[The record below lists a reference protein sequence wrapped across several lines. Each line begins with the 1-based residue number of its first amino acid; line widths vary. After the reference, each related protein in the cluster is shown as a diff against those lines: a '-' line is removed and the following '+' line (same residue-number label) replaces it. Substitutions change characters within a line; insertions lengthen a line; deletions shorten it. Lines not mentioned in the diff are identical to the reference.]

1 MGKHLFTKKSAASM
15 LLTGAA
21 YTPSGIVMITSADI
35 ENHFAAD
42 AKLLST
48 GYRREVFLFR
58 NLVVKRIYRGYKR
71 AKDLNYHEWR
81 NYKKISAKLP
91 EELKINFQT
100 VYQVL
105 EAGGQTYLVTEAILD
120 DNGKPSRSI
129 EDLGVLQ
136 DREFWER
143 LEGVVSFLAEAD
155 LCLTDI
161 HRKNV
166 LVRKKEGQ
174 LIPVIVDYKT
184 MGRDFAP
191 WQIELFFRVGR
202 AGKMYRKYSR
212 MKREFMA
219 V

>member
-1 MGKHLFTKKSAASM
+1 
-15 LLTGAA
+15 
-21 YTPSGIVMITSADI
+21 MITSADI
-35 ENHFAAD
+35 EKHFAAD
-42 AKLLST
+42 AELLST

-71 AKDLNYHEWR
+71 AKDLNYHELR

-105 EAGGQTYLVTEAILD
+105 EAGGQTYLITEAILD
-120 DNGKPSRSI
+120 DNGKPSKSI
-129 EDLGVLQ
+129 EDLGALQ

-184 MGRDFAP
+184 MGKDFAP
-191 WQIELFFRVGR
+191 WQIELFFRIGR
-202 AGKMYRKYSR
+202 VGKMYRKYSR